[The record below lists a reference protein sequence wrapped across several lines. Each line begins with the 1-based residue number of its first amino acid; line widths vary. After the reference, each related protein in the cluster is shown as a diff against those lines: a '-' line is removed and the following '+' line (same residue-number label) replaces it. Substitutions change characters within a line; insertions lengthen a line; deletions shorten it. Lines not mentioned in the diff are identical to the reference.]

1 MYDDFLR
8 IGGWI
13 EAIMKFE
20 DIKKGQAVIYRG
32 QEYIVVFLY
41 TFITGISLALVLLVL
56 NIY

>member
-1 MYDDFLR
+1 
-8 IGGWI
+8 
-13 EAIMKFE
+13 MKFE

-41 TFITGISLALVLLVL
+41 TFITGISLALLLLVL